1 MTLYQQLLKRE
12 QENNPI
18 KVGVIGAGQMGFGM
32 IAQIAGI
39 PGMVVTGISDIN
51 LENANKA
58 KEAFLASSKRANEV
72 LTSTDFREVVNDANV
87 EVLVDATGVTEVGA
101 QLALETLVAKKQLV
115 LLNVE
120 VDVTIGPLMKRLYD
134 TADLVYTGS
143 DGDEPAV
150 TTGLFEFAKSM
161 GMKVLVAGKGKNNK
175 NIHDANPDSARE
187 EAESKH
193 MSPHMLAAFQDGTK
207 TMAEMTLLS
216 NATGLTPD
224 ITGMHGISGDL
235 DQTVEKLDL
244 TADGGVLNS
253 FGVVEYVNGIAPGV
267 FVIVEG
273 QNEGVKNEMNYLLKK
288 GDRKHHI
295 LYRPFHLASLETP
308 LTIAKAVLNHDHA
321 IVPIGAP
328 VSETIAVA
336 KRDIKSGETI
346 DGIGGFSVRGV
357 IEKHSEFVNNHHVP
371 VGLITGSTV
380 ALKDI
385 KKNKPLTTEAVSL
398 DSTATVVKLR
408 ALQDEIFPN

>member
-1 MTLYQQLLKRE
+1 M
-12 QENNPI
+12 
-18 KVGVIGAGQMGFGM
+18 
-32 IAQIAGI
+32 
-39 PGMVVTGISDIN
+39 
-51 LENANKA
+51 
-58 KEAFLASSKRANEV
+58 
-72 LTSTDFREVVNDANV
+72 
-87 EVLVDATGVTEVGA
+87 
-101 QLALETLVAKKQLV
+101 
-115 LLNVE
+115 
-120 VDVTIGPLMKRLYD
+120 
-134 TADLVYTGS
+134 
-143 DGDEPAV
+143 
-150 TTGLFEFAKSM
+150 
-161 GMKVLVAGKGKNNK
+161 
-175 NIHDANPDSARE
+175 
-187 EAESKH
+187 
-193 MSPHMLAAFQDGTK
+193 
-207 TMAEMTLLS
+207 
-216 NATGLTPD
+216 
-224 ITGMHGISGDL
+224 
-235 DQTVEKLDL
+235 
-244 TADGGVLNS
+244 
-253 FGVVEYVNGIAPGV
+253 
-267 FVIVEG
+267 EG

>member
-1 MTLYQQLLKRE
+1 MTLYQQLQQRE
-12 QENNPI
+12 AEENPI
-18 KVGVIGAGQMGFGM
+18 RVGVIGAGQMGFGM
-32 IAQIAGI
+32 ISQIAGI

-51 LENANKA
+51 IANAEKA
-58 KEAFLASSKRANEV
+58 KESFNKNSKTPV
-72 LTSTDFREVVNDANV
+72 DILTSTDFKEIVHSDRV

-101 QLALETLVAKKQLV
+101 QLALETLIAKKHLV

-120 VDVTIGPLMKRLYD
+120 IDVTIGPLMKKLYD
-134 TADLVYTGS
+134 AGNLVYTGS

-175 NIHDANPDSARE
+175 IRLEANPDTAKA
-187 EAESKH
+187 EADGKH

-216 NATGLTPD
+216 NATGLLPD
-224 ITGMHGISGDL
+224 ITGMHGIKADL
-235 DQTVEKLDL
+235 DGTVEQLDL
-244 TADGGVLNS
+244 KKDGGVLDN
-253 FGVVEYVNGIAPGV
+253 FGVVEYVDGIAPGV

-273 QNEGVKNEMNYLLKK
+273 QNKGVANEMNYLLKK

-336 KRDIKSGETI
+336 KRDIKAGETI
-346 DGIGGFSVRGV
+346 DGIGGYSVRGV
-357 IEKHSEFVNNHHVP
+357 IEVHTEFIKNEHVP
-371 VGLITGSTV
+371 VGCITGKSI
-380 ALKDI
+380 AKRDI
-385 KKNKPLTTEAVSL
+385 KNGEALTKASIEL
-398 DSTATVVKLR
+398 DETTTVVKLR
-408 ALQDEIFPN
+408 QLQDSVFDK